1 MEQQNTARDACR
13 WDSDQQYFPEDVVA
27 YCESLFKTKG
37 SRSVKEIG
45 RRYTSVLCD
54 ARVASMRRD
63 KHLTREYWYCKYT
76 HTRFFDAHAETRD
89 NQSYTSLSLCE
100 GESESTSTSKRTLA
114 PSDVHAVFSDWN
126 ASKRDALHRITV
138 HS

>member
-1 MEQQNTARDACR
+1 MKGGHYTKESVILEQQNTARDACR

-37 SRSVKEIG
+37 SRSVKEIC

-54 ARVASMRRD
+54 ARVARMRRD

-89 NQSYTSLSLCE
+89 NQGYTRISLCE
-100 GESESTSTSKRTLA
+100 GES
-114 PSDVHAVFSDWN
+114 
-126 ASKRDALHRITV
+126 
-138 HS
+138 

>member
-27 YCESLFKTKG
+27 YCASLFKTKD

-45 RRYTSVLCD
+45 RRYTSVLYD

-63 KHLTREYWYCKYT
+63 KHLTREYWYCNYT

-89 NQSYTSLSLCE
+89 NQGYTRISLCE
-100 GESESTSTSKRTLA
+100 GES
-114 PSDVHAVFSDWN
+114 
-126 ASKRDALHRITV
+126 
-138 HS
+138 